1 MGFIDRLRF
10 HDRKWLNFK
19 RPLTTIKEQM
29 LMGWS
34 DSSTRMLTNFFLF
47 GGFVFFFAENKCP
60 VLFGFDLAIEALRL
74 L

>member
-47 GGFVFFFAENKCP
+47 GGFVFFFCGKQVPGA
-60 VLFGFDLAIEALRL
+60 FWF
-74 L
+74 